1 MAGTT
6 AGAAGVKGSS
16 RPRCRRRPSFEN
28 SPRIIQSMQAD
39 HVPLMSWQTR
49 SPTSKRSREMI
60 IKLEDTNNSGTMT
73 MFVGSRS
80 RQASATSVVLLDPR
94 RLLACS
100 LVGKRMYLIEFDVAR
115 GTHKV
120 LSSVTTQFAGHP
132 MMTDLMD
139 YDGREFIVTSDCGK
153 CAVSLYRLAGDQL
166 SFVKDIAIAPP
177 DTAFCHGARFVPP
190 GDFIC
195 ATFSTGCQ
203 VYFVS
208 KTTGEIIY
216 QFTDGKWL
224 PKDAG
229 FISLTKMVVVF
240 ASATATPGARA
251 SYDSKVSLI
260 SLDLAA
266 KRHHIIS
273 EIETKDCHA
282 DSCRYA
288 DGRVYVNNQMRDSLL
303 VFRIE
308 NDQLVFDR
316 EHFGYDFP
324 HGVDVLPSAN
334 LLAVTNFGSNSI
346 SLGPIPPAG
355 LPVLKSSRV
364 LAVVTHYRGE
374 QWLEQ
379 CLASL
384 AAQTRPPENI
394 VVIDDGSA
402 NLPLDIVKTFPQVT
416 LLAAPENVGPYRLLQ
431 EIVNRADYDA
441 FLLQDADDWSTPD
454 RLALLLAE
462 AEKTGAEI
470 VGSQF
475 DDVTDDHR
483 QPFPLR
489 PRNASAADP
498 TGHFVCFG
506 ASLISRELLLRLGGL
521 ANGLRFSGD
530 AELFRRA
537 YHIARLANIPETCY
551 FRRKHPDSLTQR
563 PETGMQS
570 PARTQLDDS
579 LKTRALENAA
589 AIAAGR
595 APDLKPFS
603 IAPPV
608 ALEHITG
615 PQLCATATQAG
626 AKRTPDAHIRT
637 GQEPKP

>member
-1 MAGTT
+1 
-6 AGAAGVKGSS
+6 
-16 RPRCRRRPSFEN
+16 
-28 SPRIIQSMQAD
+28 
-39 HVPLMSWQTR
+39 
-49 SPTSKRSREMI
+49 MI
-60 IKLEDTNNSGTMT
+60 IKLEDSNETGTGTM
-73 MFVGSRS
+73 FIGSRS
-80 RQASATSVVLLDPR
+80 RQASATSVVLLDAR

-100 LVGKRMYLIEFDVAR
+100 LVGKRMYLIEFNVAL
-115 GTHKV
+115 GAHKV
-120 LSSVTTQFAGHP
+120 LSSATTQFAGRP

-139 YDGREFIVTSDCGK
+139 FDGREFIVTSDCGK

-166 SFVKDIAIAPP
+166 SFVKDIAIAPQ
-177 DTAFCHGARFVPP
+177 DSAYCHGARFVPP

-195 ATFSTGCQ
+195 ATFSTGYQ

-208 KTTGEIIY
+208 KATGEIVY
-216 QFTDGKWL
+216 QFADGEWL
-224 PKDAG
+224 PKDAA
-229 FISLTKMVVVF
+229 FITVTKMIVLF
-240 ASATATPGARA
+240 ASATATPGARS

-260 SLDLAA
+260 SLDLAE

-273 EIETKDCHA
+273 EIETQECHV
-282 DSCRYA
+282 DSCCYA
-288 DGRVYVNNQMRDSLL
+288 DGRGYVNNQMRDSLL
-303 VFRIE
+303 EFRIE
-308 NDQLVFDR
+308 NDQLVLDS

-334 LLAVTNFGSNSI
+334 LLAVTNYGSNSI
-346 SLGPIPPAG
+346 FLEPIPPARR
-355 LPVLKSSRV
+355 PVLKRSRV
-364 LAVVTHYRGE
+364 LAVVTHYRCE

-402 NLPLDIVKTFPQVT
+402 NLPLDIVKAFPQVT
-416 LLAAPENVGPYRLLQ
+416 LLAARENVGTYRLLQ
-431 EIVNRADYDA
+431 RIVNCADHDA

-470 VGSQF
+470 VGSQL

-489 PRNASAADP
+489 PLNASAAYAADP

-506 ASLISRELLLRLGGL
+506 TSLISRELLRRLGGF
-521 ANGLRFSGD
+521 AGGLRFSGD

-537 YHIARLANIPETCY
+537 YLVARLANIPETCY

-563 PETGMQS
+563 PDTGMQS
-570 PARTQLDDS
+570 PARLRLDDL

-589 AIAAGR
+589 AIAGGR

-603 IAPPV
+603 IAPSV

-615 PQLCATATQAG
+615 PQLCAAATRAG
-626 AKRTPDAHIRT
+626 AASL
-637 GQEPKP
+637 

>member
-28 SPRIIQSMQAD
+28 SPQIIQSMQAD

-60 IKLEDTNNSGTMT
+60 IKLENTNNSGTMT

-364 LAVVTHYRGE
+364 LA
-374 QWLEQ
+374 
-379 CLASL
+379 
-384 AAQTRPPENI
+384 
-394 VVIDDGSA
+394 
-402 NLPLDIVKTFPQVT
+402 
-416 LLAAPENVGPYRLLQ
+416 APENVGPYRLLQ

-489 PRNASAADP
+489 PRNASAAYAADP